1 MHRVLM
7 AQHVAIHPVDP
18 QRRLVLQVV
27 EQLNAGAVIA
37 YPTDS
42 SYALGCH
49 MGDKQAMA
57 RIRRLRGFD
66 DRHHM
71 TLLCRDLS
79 EISVYAK
86 VDNRQ
91 YRMLRAAT
99 PGPYTFVLKATHET
113 PRRLQ
118 DAKRKTVGIRVPDH
132 NICQALLDV
141 LGEPLMTCTALLPG
155 DELPLSDPDDV
166 LAQLD
171 NEVDVIVDGGA
182 CSVEPTTIVDMSGDL
197 PEIIRKGQGPVAA
210 LGL

>member
-1 MHRVLM
+1 M

-27 EQLNAGAVIA
+27 DQLHAGAVIA

-49 MGDKQAMA
+49 IGDKQAMT

-66 DRHHM
+66 DKHHM
-71 TLLCRDLS
+71 TLMCRDLS
-79 EISVYAK
+79 EISTYAK
-86 VDNRQ
+86 VDNQQ
-91 YRMLRAAT
+91 YRMIRGAT

-118 DAKRKTVGIRVPDH
+118 DAKRKTVGIRIPD
-132 NICQALLDV
+132 NTICQHLLEV
-141 LGEPLMTCTALLPG
+141 LGEPLLTCTALLPG
-155 DELPLSDPDDV
+155 DDLPLSDPDDV
-166 LAQLD
+166 LDRLD
-171 NEVDVIVDGGA
+171 REVDVIVDGGA
-182 CSVEPTTIVDMSGDL
+182 CSIDPTTIVDLSGDL
-197 PEIIRKGQGPVAA
+197 PEVLREGQGALAA

>member
-1 MHRVLM
+1 M

-27 EQLNAGAVIA
+27 DQLHAGAVIA

-49 MGDKQAMA
+49 IGDKQAMT

-66 DRHHM
+66 DKHHM
-71 TLLCRDLS
+71 TLMCRDLS
-79 EISVYAK
+79 EISTYAK
-86 VDNRQ
+86 VDNQQ
-91 YRMLRAAT
+91 YRMIRGAT

-118 DAKRKTVGIRVPDH
+118 DAKRKTVGIRIPD
-132 NICQALLDV
+132 NTICQHLLEV
-141 LGEPLMTCTALLPG
+141 LGEPLLTCTALLPG
-155 DELPLSDPDDV
+155 DDLPLSDPDDV
-166 LAQLD
+166 LDRLD
-171 NEVDVIVDGGA
+171 REVDVIVDGGA
-182 CSVEPTTIVDMSGDL
+182 CSIDPTTIVDLSGDV
-197 PEIIRKGQGPVAA
+197 PEVLREGQGALAA

>member
-1 MHRVLM
+1 M

-27 EQLNAGAVIA
+27 DQLHAGAVIA

-49 MGDKQAMA
+49 IGDKQAMT

-66 DRHHM
+66 DKHHM
-71 TLLCRDLS
+71 TLMCRDLS
-79 EISVYAK
+79 EISTYAK
-86 VDNRQ
+86 VDNQQ
-91 YRMLRAAT
+91 YRMIRGAT

-118 DAKRKTVGIRVPDH
+118 DAKRKTVGIRIPD
-132 NICQALLDV
+132 NTICQHLLEV
-141 LGEPLMTCTALLPG
+141 LGEPLLTCTALLPG
-155 DELPLSDPDDV
+155 DDLPLSDPDDV
-166 LAQLD
+166 LDRLD
-171 NEVDVIVDGGA
+171 REVDVIVDGGA
-182 CSVEPTTIVDMSGDL
+182 CSIDPTTIVDLSGDL
-197 PEIIRKGQGPVAA
+197 PDVLREGQGALAA

>member
-1 MHRVLM
+1 M

-27 EQLNAGAVIA
+27 DQLHAGAVIA

-49 MGDKQAMA
+49 LGDKQAMT

-66 DRHHM
+66 DKHHM
-71 TLLCRDLS
+71 TLMCRDLS
-79 EISVYAK
+79 EISTYAK
-86 VDNRQ
+86 VDNQQ
-91 YRMLRAAT
+91 YRMIRAAT

-118 DAKRKTVGIRVPDH
+118 DAKRKTVGIRIPD
-132 NICQALLDV
+132 NTICQHLLDV
-141 LGEPLMTCTALLPG
+141 LGEPLLTCTALLPG
-155 DELPLSDPDDV
+155 DDLPLSDPDDV
-166 LAQLD
+166 LDRLD
-171 NEVDVIVDGGA
+171 REVDVIVDGGA
-182 CSVEPTTIVDMSGDL
+182 CSIEPTTIVDLSGEA
-197 PEIIRKGQGPVAA
+197 PEVLREGQGPLSA

>member
-1 MHRVLM
+1 M
-7 AQHVAIHPVDP
+7 AETIEIHPVDP
-18 QRRLVLQVV
+18 QPRLVRRVADALHQ
-27 EQLNAGAVIA
+27 GAVIA

-49 MGDKQAMA
+49 IGDKNAMQ

-66 DRHHM
+66 DNHHM

-79 EISVYAK
+79 EIATYAK
-86 VDNRQ
+86 LDNTH
-91 YRMLRAAT
+91 YRMIKAVT
-99 PGPYTFVLKATHET
+99 PGPYTFVLPATNET

-118 DAKRKTVGIRVPDH
+118 NPKRKSVGIRIPDH
-132 NICQALLDV
+132 VICQHLLDA

-166 LAQLD
+166 IDALD
-171 NEVDVIVDGGA
+171 KHVDIIVSGENSGI
-182 CSVEPTTIVDMSGDL
+182 EPTTIVDLTDAVPQVTRVGRGS
-197 PEIIRKGQGPVAA
+197 VAD